1 MELSLAVFVRRIK
14 ENPLNEAF
22 LLKESEKV
30 VNEQMPAPV
39 APNEPE
45 QADKHEI
52 AAYSLGDFYE
62 FFDEDATRT
71 AEICDLTMTTRAMA
85 DGTRHPMCGVPKY
98 TIDRY
103 EQKLKEAGYINAAL
117 QFAAGHFIDGAVSS
131 ITYSGH
137 EYLDNIREPEVWR
150 KVKAM
155 LKNAGAITLP
165 LISQAAQM
173 FIGSQLTVN

>member
-1 MELSLAVFVRRIK
+1 MKLNYDCARSVLLTVEKSKTIDEELNI
-14 ENPLNEAF
+14 NPLTVETIF
-22 LLKESEKV
+22 
-30 VNEQMPAPV
+30 EQ
-39 APNEPE
+39 
-45 QADKHEI
+45 
-52 AAYSLGDFYE
+52 L
-62 FFDEDATRT
+62 
-71 AEICDLTMTTRAMA
+71 
-85 DGTRHPMCGVPKY
+85 PKY
-98 TIDRY
+98 EDSEILYTI
-103 EQKLKEAGYINAAL
+103 EKLKEAGYINAAL

-173 FIGSQLTVN
+173 LIGSQLTVN

>member
-1 MELSLAVFVRRIK
+1 MKLNYDCVRSVLLTVEKSKTIDEELNL
-14 ENPLNEAF
+14 NPLTVETIF
-22 LLKESEKV
+22 
-30 VNEQMPAPV
+30 EQ
-39 APNEPE
+39 
-45 QADKHEI
+45 
-52 AAYSLGDFYE
+52 L
-62 FFDEDATRT
+62 
-71 AEICDLTMTTRAMA
+71 
-85 DGTRHPMCGVPKY
+85 PKY
-98 TIDRY
+98 EDNEILYTI
-103 EQKLKEAGYINAAL
+103 EKLKEAGYINAAL

-173 FIGSQLTVN
+173 LIGSQLSVN

>member
-1 MELSLAVFVRRIK
+1 MKLNYDCVRSVLLTVEKSKTIDEELNL
-14 ENPLNEAF
+14 NPLTVETIF
-22 LLKESEKV
+22 
-30 VNEQMPAPV
+30 EQ
-39 APNEPE
+39 
-45 QADKHEI
+45 
-52 AAYSLGDFYE
+52 L
-62 FFDEDATRT
+62 
-71 AEICDLTMTTRAMA
+71 
-85 DGTRHPMCGVPKY
+85 PKY
-98 TIDRY
+98 EDKEILYTI
-103 EQKLKEAGYINAAL
+103 EKLKEAGYINAAL

-173 FIGSQLTVN
+173 LIGSQLTVN

>member
-1 MELSLAVFVRRIK
+1 MKLNYDCVRSVLLTVEKSKTIDEELNL
-14 ENPLNEAF
+14 NPLTVETIFEQLTKYEDNEI
-22 LLKESEKV
+22 L
-30 VNEQMPAPV
+30 
-39 APNEPE
+39 
-45 QADKHEI
+45 
-52 AAYSLGDFYE
+52 
-62 FFDEDATRT
+62 
-71 AEICDLTMTTRAMA
+71 
-85 DGTRHPMCGVPKY
+85 Y
-98 TIDRY
+98 TI
-103 EQKLKEAGYINAAL
+103 EKLKEAGYINATVS
-117 QFAAGHFIDGAVSS
+117 FAAGHFIDGTVSS

>member
-1 MELSLAVFVRRIK
+1 MKLNYDCARSVLLTVEKSKTIDEELNI
-14 ENPLNEAF
+14 NPLTVETIF
-22 LLKESEKV
+22 
-30 VNEQMPAPV
+30 EQ
-39 APNEPE
+39 
-45 QADKHEI
+45 
-52 AAYSLGDFYE
+52 L
-62 FFDEDATRT
+62 
-71 AEICDLTMTTRAMA
+71 
-85 DGTRHPMCGVPKY
+85 PKY
-98 TIDRY
+98 EDSEILYTI
-103 EQKLKEAGYINAAL
+103 EKLKEAGYINAVL

-173 FIGSQLTVN
+173 LIGSQLTVN

>member
-1 MELSLAVFVRRIK
+1 MKLNYDCVRSVLLTVEKSKTIDEELNI
-14 ENPLNEAF
+14 NPLTVETIF
-22 LLKESEKV
+22 
-30 VNEQMPAPV
+30 EQ
-39 APNEPE
+39 
-45 QADKHEI
+45 
-52 AAYSLGDFYE
+52 L
-62 FFDEDATRT
+62 
-71 AEICDLTMTTRAMA
+71 
-85 DGTRHPMCGVPKY
+85 PKY
-98 TIDRY
+98 EDNEILYTI
-103 EQKLKEAGYINAAL
+103 EKLKEAGYINAAL

-173 FIGSQLTVN
+173 LIGSQLTVN

>member
-1 MELSLAVFVRRIK
+1 MKLNYDCARSVLLTVEKSKTIDEELNI
-14 ENPLNEAF
+14 NPLTVEAIF
-22 LLKESEKV
+22 
-30 VNEQMPAPV
+30 EQ
-39 APNEPE
+39 
-45 QADKHEI
+45 
-52 AAYSLGDFYE
+52 L
-62 FFDEDATRT
+62 
-71 AEICDLTMTTRAMA
+71 
-85 DGTRHPMCGVPKY
+85 PKY
-98 TIDRY
+98 EDSEILYTI
-103 EQKLKEAGYINAAL
+103 EKLKEAGYINAAL

-173 FIGSQLTVN
+173 LIGSQLTVN

>member
-1 MELSLAVFVRRIK
+1 MKLNYDCIRSVLLTVEKSKTIDEELNL
-14 ENPLNEAF
+14 NPLTVETIF
-22 LLKESEKV
+22 
-30 VNEQMPAPV
+30 EQ
-39 APNEPE
+39 
-45 QADKHEI
+45 
-52 AAYSLGDFYE
+52 L
-62 FFDEDATRT
+62 
-71 AEICDLTMTTRAMA
+71 
-85 DGTRHPMCGVPKY
+85 PKY
-98 TIDRY
+98 EDNEILYTI
-103 EQKLKEAGYINAAL
+103 EKLKEAGYINAAL

>member
-1 MELSLAVFVRRIK
+1 MKLNYDCARSVLLTVEKSNTIDEELNI
-14 ENPLNEAF
+14 NPLTVETIF
-22 LLKESEKV
+22 
-30 VNEQMPAPV
+30 EQ
-39 APNEPE
+39 
-45 QADKHEI
+45 
-52 AAYSLGDFYE
+52 L
-62 FFDEDATRT
+62 
-71 AEICDLTMTTRAMA
+71 
-85 DGTRHPMCGVPKY
+85 PKY
-98 TIDRY
+98 EDSEILYTI
-103 EQKLKEAGYINAAL
+103 EKLKEAGYINAAL

-173 FIGSQLTVN
+173 LIGSQLTVN